1 MDLAASENIYITQLV
16 EKCVN
21 SSETITPSSSD
32 TDLKEK
38 AVEECLVESEAN
50 QVVEDLPQAEVTIDE
65 LEQSAKEETDG
76 QKVSLQAKRG
86 MIEYKEEEEIE
97 KDYINPRGVRFISQD
112 EQVNLQPYGLVCVRE
127 LFRLYILLQIALK
140 NNFLFNVYM
149 YSYMYIYVYRFLIS
163 LCNPMDPQN
172 TSSMVYLGL
181 CLVETALEVGADHLA
196 KYPSFLQ
203 LVKDPLCRNL
213 LSVS

>member
-21 SSETITPSSSD
+21 SSETISPTSSD
-32 TDLKEK
+32 TEEK
-38 AVEECLVESEAN
+38 AVEEFLVKTEAS
-50 QVVEDLPQAEVTIDE
+50 QVEGLQPAEVAIGE

-76 QKVSLQAKRG
+76 QKISLQAKSG

-127 LFRLYILLQIALK
+127 LFRLPI
-140 NNFLFNVYM
+140 
-149 YSYMYIYVYRFLIS
+149 
-163 LCNPMDPQN
+163 
-172 TSSMVYLGL
+172 
-181 CLVETALEVGADHLA
+181 HL
-196 KYPSFLQ
+196 
-203 LVKDPLCRNL
+203 
-213 LSVS
+213 